1 MTKLDKLNQLGLLGG
16 VKKMILKVEIFQNI
30 FSNNLQEM
38 INKFIE
44 VIPETQIVD
53 IQYTHNTEIYSA
65 MIIYKTCL

>member
-16 VKKMILKVEIFQNI
+16 VKKMILKVEIFQ
-30 FSNNLQEM
+30 SEYSENLQEM

-53 IQYTHNTEIYSA
+53 IQYNHSTECYSA

>member
-16 VKKMILKVEIFQNI
+16 VKKMIMKVEIFQHVL
-30 FSNNLQEM
+30 SENLQEM

-53 IQYTHNTEIYSA
+53 IQYTHSTECYSV
-65 MIIYKTCL
+65 MIIYKTCP